1 MVDARHR
8 CHLRWAK
15 EKDREDTAVKAQVRH
30 KGEESNQLVKRAGRR
45 TAGEVLGSWDRVCLL
60 RNDGKIQ
67 WAHTSCKG
75 GGKGSEGAQGS
86 LAAKSIN
93 T

>member
-1 MVDARHR
+1 MRDAGQR
-8 CHLRWAK
+8 CHLRWATD
-15 EKDREDTAVKAQVRH
+15 KDREDTAVKTQVRH
-30 KGEESNQLVKRAGRR
+30 KGEERNQLVKGAGRKR
-45 TAGEVLGSWDRVCLL
+45 EEEALRSWDRVCLL
-60 RNDGKIQ
+60 RNDDKIQ
-67 WAHTSCKG
+67 WGHTLCKG